1 METEK
6 AGVLELVEG
15 PADVETAVA
24 DLVGKAGHDD
34 IEGLGTGWIE
44 ATLTEEADDAL
55 GERSGVTVPR
65 LPQELL
71 RLGGIEV
78 EQVETEDE
86 ELVAEAY
93 HLVLADG
100 DETAFGSSREGVGEP
115 LVVAE
120 DGLGLQHAW
129 GLQLLDDGV
138 GMVVGTALY
147 AQQARE
153 EEIELGAGIVLTHNG
168 LPYPTLHEA
177 EPGLPDNLSKIV
189 AAHALKQ
196 GEQ

>member
-1 METEK
+1 MKTEK
-6 AGVLELVEG
+6 AGVLELIEG

-24 DLVGKAGHDD
+24 DLVGKTGHDD
-34 IEGLGTGWIE
+34 IEGLGTCRIE
-44 ATLTEEADDAL
+44 AALTEEADDAL

-78 EQVETEDE
+78 EQVETEHE
-86 ELVAEAY
+86 KLVAETH

-100 DETAFGSSREGVGEP
+100 DETAFGSSREGVGES
-115 LVVAE
+115 LIIAE
-120 DGLGLQHAW
+120 DGLGLQHAG
-129 GLQLLDDGV
+129 GLQLLYDGV
-138 GMVVGTALY
+138 SVVVGTALN

-153 EEIELGAGIVLTHNG
+153 EEIKLGAGIVLAHNG

-177 EPGLPDNLSKIV
+177 ELGMSDNLSEIV
-189 AAHALKQ
+189 AAHSLKQ